1 MINVICLNFHS
12 WYRQHISTIL
22 STPNSLLKVEKIAY
36 YKAYYILKIKA

>member
-22 STPNSLLKVEKIAY
+22 STPNFATKSQKTAY